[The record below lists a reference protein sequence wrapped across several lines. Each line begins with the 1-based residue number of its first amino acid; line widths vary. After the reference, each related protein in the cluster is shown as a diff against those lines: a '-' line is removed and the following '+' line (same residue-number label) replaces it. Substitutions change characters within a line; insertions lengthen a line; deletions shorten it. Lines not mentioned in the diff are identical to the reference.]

1 MSKKILVRFAGEAK
15 RIMDIESFEVEIKE
29 DDLTILD
36 FLKEVLKEKA
46 KNFLEELKK
55 GRCIILL
62 DGVNIFCLKGLL
74 TSLRNVSTVSIVH
87 AALGG

>member
-15 RIMDIESFEVEIKE
+15 RIMDIESFEAEIKE

-46 KNFLEELKK
+46 KKLF
-55 GRCIILL
+55 GRVKERKIHC
-62 DGVNIFCLKGLL
+62 
-74 TSLRNVSTVSIVH
+74 SP
-87 AALGG
+87 